1 MLYIQRVVFFD
12 NLCFQIGQIDVG
24 SFGGWKK
31 RYSTKGACSVL
42 REPVIDAINVEG
54 MTTWRYPLKP
64 LFRLVVC

>member
-1 MLYIQRVVFFD
+1 MLHIQGVLLKS
-12 NLCFQIGQIDVG
+12 LCFQISWLDAR
-24 SFGGWKK
+24 SFGGWKE

-64 LFRLVVC
+64 LFCLIV